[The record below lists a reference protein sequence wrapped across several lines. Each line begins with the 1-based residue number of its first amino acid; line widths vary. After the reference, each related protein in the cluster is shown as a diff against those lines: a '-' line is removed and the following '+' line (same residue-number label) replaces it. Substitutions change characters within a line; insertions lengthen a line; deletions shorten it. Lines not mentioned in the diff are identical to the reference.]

1 MITPTYSLQLL
12 LYGEEVLPTRS
23 GSDEYFLISSVA
35 LCSCHCFSN
44 CLWTCKPGQI
54 WKLTRGLTAYFCVR
68 GGGELPSWTGFLKL
82 LQQDGHEGGVGWVEH
97 KVQGMLA
104 EVEQWPLCARF
115 LQERERERNLK
126 WNHFVGT
133 PLEVALLLQ
142 WAQQERGSES
152 FQYAEGCIC
161 SVWHSEGR
169 KLCIS
174 SLIHSSEEV
183 TEDAFPLLLS
193 LICSESLGAA
203 CWIISTQFLFYGHN
217 PNFF

>member
-115 LQERERERNLK
+115 LQEREREK
-126 WNHFVGT
+126 
-133 PLEVALLLQ
+133 LEM
-142 WAQQERGSES
+142 ES
-152 FQYAEGCIC
+152 FRWHTSWSCFASPVSTAGERQWKL
-161 SVWHSEGR
+161 SVRWGMY
-169 KLCIS
+169 
-174 SLIHSSEEV
+174 
-183 TEDAFPLLLS
+183 
-193 LICSESLGAA
+193 
-203 CWIISTQFLFYGHN
+203 LFCMALWG
-217 PNFF
+217 